1 MSTDYDKI
9 RTENIRG
16 YGEFTHHL
24 DLLGQLYADPTHF
37 VFELLQNAED
47 ARARKVRFSLYTER
61 LEFLNDGRPF
71 NEADV
76 RGICAIGKGTK
87 GNDLTQIGKF
97 GIGFKSVYA
106 HTSSPQ
112 VHSGAE
118 QFRIDHYVRPHAEQ
132 VCPVPAPWT
141 TLFVL
146 PFDKPVVSLRQIA
159 ARLQQLD
166 TRSLLFL
173 RNLRE
178 IEWSVQSGERGWFI
192 RESEARGQANLV
204 RIVGQR
210 GAKESDEEWLVFARD
225 LPTDWCAQGASLP
238 EEKRL
243 RVEIAFALEKTGAD
257 RKSGIKRAV
266 SSPLVV
272 FFPTEKPT
280 NCGVLIQGPYRTT
293 PTRENVPADD
303 EWNQKLVVETADL
316 LAEALPRLR
325 EMNLLTVGALQT
337 LPIRIDDFPQGSMFR
352 PLFERVRSAFKKE
365 CVLPAHDG
373 SFVSAVGA
381 KLARGA
387 DLRELIT
394 NDQLSELYGGRLRWL
409 SEEITQDRTPAIR
422 AYLIEQLGTDEID
435 SEAFARKLD
444 VKFLQRQSDDW
455 VIQFYKFLNGQRALW
470 RSSTYSPGL
479 LRNKPIIRL
488 EGGSHVLPFREGGVP
503 NAYISPSGETDLPI
517 VKRAITVDREAS
529 EFLRA
534 LGLTEPDPVAEVIE
548 RVVPKYLTSA
558 PKSEEA
564 HNSDLQ
570 KIFTAL
576 GHASH
581 ERKQHLVQVLKNCNC
596 LRARN
601 CATSVIEFKNP
612 NETYART
619 EELELYFHSNPEAWL
634 LDEPAIDKKYADMLG
649 VIGLRSEPSSPCQRN
664 ATGFVIL
671 RDWWGDHARG
681 LEGFDGRCAIEGLEH
696 AMQNAN
702 VGVAEYIWNCLL
714 PAHRRHIHGMVE
726 RSTRQNYEPG
736 STRKTEETS
745 HTGKLL
751 VAIPWLPDTS
761 GKLHKPAELALADL
775 PEAFNRDDNLAR
787 WLGMRPT
794 VPAGMDQDSLLRAA
808 GLRPE
813 IARLIQDNSDIIE
826 FLAIR
831 PEMLERLRNELES
844 ATTQEEP
851 TSASLDY
858 RAELAAVFVR
868 SGPQSPEV
876 TDAMDSNGPVPNP
889 ERRRQKLQEEIQATR
904 EREPLLVDR
913 FSRVPRKV
921 WESKNS
927 VARTFLE
934 EQYRGRC
941 QICDFTF
948 PERNGRAY
956 FEGVYLVS
964 RTRARWIDRAG
975 NVLCLCANCSAK
987 FVHGQVLADDL
998 LRQIDDFRPSKE
1010 GGTISPMLHIVLCGK
1025 STDIR
1030 FTERHLLDLQQLVKA
1045 SGDLADPLIETAE
1058 KLA

>member
-1 MSTDYDKI
+1 MATDYDKI
-9 RTENIRG
+9 REENIRG

-24 DLLGQLYADPTHF
+24 DLLGRLYADPTHF
-37 VFELLQNAED
+37 IFELLQNAED
-47 ARARKVRFSLYTER
+47 AGARKVKFSLYPDR

-87 GNDLTQIGKF
+87 GHDLTQIGKF

-106 HTSSPQ
+106 HTSNPQ

-118 QFRIDHYVRPHAEQ
+118 HFRIEHYVRPHAEQ
-132 VCPVPAPWT
+132 VRPVPGPWA

-146 PFDKPVVSLRQIA
+146 PFDKPGVSLEQIS

-178 IEWSVQSGERGWFI
+178 IEWSVRTGESGWFI

-210 GAKESDEEWLVFARD
+210 GARESDEEWLVFARD
-225 LPTDWCAQGASLP
+225 LPTDWYAQGASLP

-257 RKSGIKRAV
+257 RKSAIKRAL

-280 NCGVLIQGPYRTT
+280 NCGFLIQGPYRTT

-325 EMNLLTVGALQT
+325 DINLLTVGALQT
-337 LPIRIDDFPQGSMFR
+337 LPIRIDDFPEGSMFR
-352 PLFERVRSAFKKE
+352 PFFERVRVAFKKE

-373 SFVSAVGA
+373 SFVSAAGA

-394 NDQLSELYGGRLRWL
+394 NDQLGELYGGQFRWL
-409 SEEITQDRTPAIR
+409 SEEITQDRTLAIR

-444 VKFLQRQSDDW
+444 IKFLQRQSDDW

-470 RSSTYSPGL
+470 RSSVYSPGL

-488 EGGSHVLPFREGGVP
+488 EGGSHVLPFREGGVL
-503 NAYISPSGETDLPI
+503 NAYISPSDETDLPI
-517 VKRAITVDREAS
+517 VKRASTADREVS

-558 PKSEEA
+558 PNSEEA
-564 HNSDLQ
+564 HKADVQ
-570 KIFTAL
+570 KVLTAL
-576 GHASH
+576 GQASH
-581 ERKQHLVQVLKNCNC
+581 ERKQHLIQVLKNCNF

-601 CATSVIEFKNP
+601 CATSVSEFKRP
-612 NETYART
+612 TETYART
-619 EELELYFHSNPEAWL
+619 EDLERYFHNSREAWL
-634 LDEPAIDKKYADMLG
+634 LEEPTIDEKYADMLG
-649 VIGLRSEPSSPCQRN
+649 VIGVRSEPSSPCQRN
-664 ATGFVIL
+664 GTGFVIL

-681 LEGFDGRCAIEGLEH
+681 LEGFDARCAIDGLEH

-702 VGVAEYIWNCLL
+702 VEVAEYIWNRLL
-714 PAHRRHIHGMVE
+714 PAHRRHIHGTVQ

-736 STRKTEETS
+736 GTQEIQETS

-751 VAIPWLPDTS
+751 VGMAWLPDAS
-761 GKLHKPAELALADL
+761 GRLHKPAELALADL
-775 PEAFNRDDNLAR
+775 PEAFNRDDNLAH
-787 WLGMRPT
+787 WLGMRPA

-813 IARLIQDNSDIIE
+813 VARLIQDNSDIIE
-826 FLAIR
+826 FLATR

-844 ATTQEEP
+844 ATKQEDP
-851 TSASLDY
+851 TSTSLDY
-858 RAELAAVFVR
+858 RAELAAVFAR
-868 SGPQSPEV
+868 SSPQPSEV
-876 TDAMDSNGPVPNP
+876 TDGTDSNGPVPNP
-889 ERRRQKLQEEIQATR
+889 ERRRQKLQEEIQAAR
-904 EREPLLVDR
+904 GREPRLTER
-913 FSRVPRKV
+913 FTRVPRKV

-927 VARTFLE
+927 VARTFIE

-948 PERNGRAY
+948 PQRNGRWY

-987 FVHGQVLADDL
+987 FVHGEVLAGDL
-998 LRQIDDFRPSKE
+998 LRQIDDFRPSEE
-1010 GGTISPMLHIVLCGK
+1010 GGPISPMLHIVLCGE